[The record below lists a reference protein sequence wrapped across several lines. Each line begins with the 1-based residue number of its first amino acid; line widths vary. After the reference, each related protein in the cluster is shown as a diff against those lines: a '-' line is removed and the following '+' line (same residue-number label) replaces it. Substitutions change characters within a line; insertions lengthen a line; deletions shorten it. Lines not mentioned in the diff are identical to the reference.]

1 MISKRSNI
9 SVYIVF
15 YLTKYLLVI
24 FFTPKVNKKM
34 EIVFRNSKLKKQC
47 NSSAGKLKNRLDDIR
62 ACGNME
68 IMKLLP
74 GRLHPLKENRK
85 GQWAMDL
92 EHPKRLIMEPIADPL
107 PVSKDGWL
115 DLSKISIIKIIEIGD
130 YHGK

>member
-1 MISKRSNI
+1 M
-9 SVYIVF
+9 
-15 YLTKYLLVI
+15 TKYFPAL
-24 FFTPKVNKKM
+24 FFTLKVNEKM

-47 NSSAGKLKNRLDDIR
+47 DSSTGKLKNRLDDIR

-92 EHPKRLIMEPIADPL
+92 EHPKRLIMKPIVDPL

-115 DLSKISIIKIIEIGD
+115 DLTPV
-130 YHGK
+130 